1 MRRIQHMAALAA
13 VMAVST
19 LAVAQGSNNKRATNV
34 NLEKQLWQIE
44 QEWLASARN
53 ANADF
58 LRQTWTDQFLEVSP
72 WPPGVM
78 KKAQLLG
85 RVAKRGPAPTKGPFP
100 SDFKLRAVYGNFAIA
115 TDHTTVRG
123 RVYKGRDYSGEYRG
137 VRFFVKQNG
146 KWMIAGSALV
156 PIQAP

>member
-1 MRRIQHMAALAA
+1 MKCIQMLTVVAL
-13 VMAVST
+13 MTVST
-19 LAVAQGSNNKRATNV
+19 LAIAQGSDGQRATDV

-53 ANADF
+53 ARSDF
-58 LRQTWTDQFLEVSP
+58 LRQTWTDQFFEVSP

-78 KKAQLLG
+78 RKAQLLA
-85 RVAKRGPAPTKGPFP
+85 RVSKRGPAPTKGPFP

-115 TDHTTVRG
+115 TDHTTVKG
-123 RVYKGRDYSGEYRG
+123 RVYQGRDYSGEYRS

-156 PIQAP
+156 PIQSP